1 MEIKVYLHRTKKKQF
16 EVADCFSVFIDL
28 DKLPEDK
35 KEDID
40 YINLAFKNDCQKIAR
55 TRECVQK
62 YGTGY
67 ISFMRPQYEGSD
79 KENGNDKVYFDNYEM
94 LFRSVKDKSK
104 KPKKGIGKAIDME
117 VNHKKEVDNEEKS
130 L

>member
-94 LFRSVKDKSK
+94 LFRSVKDKPKIK
-104 KPKKGIGKAIDME
+104 KDIDIPKIKNK
-117 VNHKKEVDNEEKS
+117 V
-130 L
+130 

>member
-40 YINLAFKNDCQKIAR
+40 FINLAFKNDCQRIAR

-67 ISFMRPQYEGSD
+67 ISFMRPQYEGPET
-79 KENGNDKVYFDNYEM
+79 ENGNGNGKVYFDNREM
-94 LFRSVKDKSK
+94 LFKKVDKPNK
-104 KPKKGIGKAIDME
+104 KKIVKAIDME
-117 VNHKKEVDNEEKS
+117 VNHKKEVDNGKKS

>member
-16 EVADCFSVFIDL
+16 EVADCFSVFVDL

-35 KEDID
+35 ATDID
-40 YINLAFKNDCQKIAR
+40 YINLGFKNDCQRIAR
-55 TRECVQK
+55 TRECVKK

-67 ISFMRPQYEGSD
+67 ISFMRPQYEGPD
-79 KENGNDKVYFDNYEM
+79 KKNGNDKIYFDNKEM
-94 LFRSVKDKSK
+94 LFLPIEKKPK
-104 KPKKGIGKAIDME
+104 KPKKGVVKAKE
-117 VNHKKEVDNEEKS
+117 VNDEEKS